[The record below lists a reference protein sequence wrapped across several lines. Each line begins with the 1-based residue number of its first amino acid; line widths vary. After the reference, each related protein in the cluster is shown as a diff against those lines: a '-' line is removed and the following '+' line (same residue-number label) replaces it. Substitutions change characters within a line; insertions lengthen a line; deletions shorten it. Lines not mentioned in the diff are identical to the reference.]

1 MTCKPIVRLWDS
13 PSMGLIVLYP
23 SGVICTNQTGGHSCL
38 QPKEEGVFVPLHYET
53 MPGELEQATAL
64 ADYFYGPKWLGWCTS
79 GIDEET

>member
-1 MTCKPIVRLWDS
+1 
-13 PSMGLIVLYP
+13 
-23 SGVICTNQTGGHSCL
+23 
-38 QPKEEGVFVPLHYET
+38 VPLHYET